1 MSSSSASDDNSH
13 LPSAKPSPPPK
24 RTKAVEDIGPSVST
38 STVAVQLPT
47 SKPQPPKKKVKED
60 RDDGTT
66 ADSTP
71 PLPPFLPTIKPA
83 APPSKRVPA
92 SENNADN
99 IRDKNQEVPRSSERR
114 GSHFSHG
121 NPMPM
126 SAYRLNNAANSSPKS
141 KLANSDDASSS
152 GAASSTTADVR
163 NPFDDVDDTSIDTRR
178 NTFAPSSA
186 SSVDD
191 RASNASGQLL
201 QNKASSTSSGQLISY
216 GLKSPG
222 QPGNPIYY
230 LNRYSEAWLF
240 LFLAMHIGQFAMLLT
255 VGYEALSTGAF
266 IVVTFLVVAVALLA
280 LASRFCVTKHR
291 LTSSR
296 NLVYNNNQLTS
307 ADEADVVSDSAVY
320 CLALASVLEGLAY
333 AIYVAVC
340 SGNGNKLS
348 GSGFFTEDTL
358 LQSLRFASIT
368 LLCLHRILRPANRLD
383 PMKTVLEVRLSLRP
397 RSKNYYSILMM
408 IVVSVSSYV

>member
-1 MSSSSASDDNSH
+1 MSSSSGSDDNSH

-24 RTKAVEDIGPSVST
+24 RTKGVEDIVPSAPT
-38 STVAVQLPT
+38 SIVAAQLPT

-66 ADSTP
+66 TDSTAP
-71 PLPPFLPTIKPA
+71 PLPPFLPTTKPA

-99 IRDKNQEVPRSSERR
+99 IRDENQEVPRSSERR

-152 GAASSTTADVR
+152 GASSSTTADVR
-163 NPFDDVDDTSIDTRR
+163 NPFDDVDDTSIDTHR

-191 RASNASGQLL
+191 RPSNASGQLL

-291 LTSSR
+291 LTASR
-296 NLVYNNNQLTS
+296 NLVYNNNQLS
-307 ADEADVVSDSAVY
+307 PADEADVVSDSAVY
-320 CLALASVLEGLAY
+320 CLALAAVLEGLAY

-340 SGNGNKLS
+340 SGNGNKLR

-383 PMKTVLEVRLSLRP
+383 PMKTVLEVRLRP
-397 RSKNYYSILMM
+397 RSKSYHSILMM

>member
-1 MSSSSASDDNSH
+1 
-13 LPSAKPSPPPK
+13 
-24 RTKAVEDIGPSVST
+24 
-38 STVAVQLPT
+38 
-47 SKPQPPKKKVKED
+47 
-60 RDDGTT
+60 
-66 ADSTP
+66 
-71 PLPPFLPTIKPA
+71 
-83 APPSKRVPA
+83 
-92 SENNADN
+92 
-99 IRDKNQEVPRSSERR
+99 
-114 GSHFSHG
+114 
-121 NPMPM
+121 MPM

-141 KLANSDDASSS
+141 KPTNSDDASSS
-152 GAASSTTADVR
+152 ASTTADVR

-191 RASNASGQLL
+191 RASNASGHLL
-201 QNKASSTSSGQLISY
+201 HNKASSTSSGQLISY

-230 LNRYSEAWLF
+230 LNRYSESWLF
-240 LFLAMHIGQFAMLLT
+240 LFLAMHSGQFAMLLT

-291 LTSSR
+291 LTASR
-296 NLVYNNNQLTS
+296 NLAYNNNQLS
-307 ADEADVVSDSAVY
+307 PADEADVVSDSAVY

-348 GSGFFTEDTL
+348 SSGFFTEDTL

-383 PMKTVLEVRLSLRP
+383 PMKTVLEVRLRP
-397 RSKNYYSILMM
+397 IPQQDLKLLFHSHDDRCLCLLLCLARSRVGLLGCSGWIDPVRAAGRRLHPH
-408 IVVSVSSYV
+408 IGIS